1 MLPPLPASN
10 PTPLYRLR
18 DSLYAADLLTAALV
32 ELDLFTY
39 LASGSIAFETLCS
52 SLNLAPR
59 PADVAVTLFTAMGL
73 VRKRDETLELTDL
86 ARDHPSEWVVRQ
98 L

>member
-52 SLNLAPR
+52 SSISRLGRLTSQSLCLPR
-59 PADVAVTLFTAMGL
+59 WVSSESVT
-73 VRKRDETLELTDL
+73 RR
-86 ARDHPSEWVVRQ
+86 WN
-98 L
+98 